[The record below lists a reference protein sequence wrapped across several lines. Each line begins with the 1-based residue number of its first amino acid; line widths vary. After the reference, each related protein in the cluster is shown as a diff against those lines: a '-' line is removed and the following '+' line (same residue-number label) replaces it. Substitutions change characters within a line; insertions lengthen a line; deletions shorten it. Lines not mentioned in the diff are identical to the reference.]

1 MVDTKD
7 LKSFGYCSCA
17 GSTPV
22 RGTIKMNNMENKKL
36 DTIVKGSVRSVMAE
50 ANKMGLS
57 KEDIVTIFP
66 YEGQIFLVYF
76 K

>member
-1 MVDTKD
+1 
-7 LKSFGYCSCA
+7 
-17 GSTPV
+17 
-22 RGTIKMNNMENKKL
+22 MENKKL

-66 YEGQIFLVYF
+66 YEGQVFLVYF